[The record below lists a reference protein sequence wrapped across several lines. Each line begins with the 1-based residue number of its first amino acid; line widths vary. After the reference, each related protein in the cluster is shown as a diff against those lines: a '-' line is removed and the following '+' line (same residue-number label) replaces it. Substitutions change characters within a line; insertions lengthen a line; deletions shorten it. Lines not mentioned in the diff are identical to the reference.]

1 MSRSIDIPGAESMA
15 AMKTPSQLSLS
26 ASDGCQIPPLV
37 VLILMTCLSM
47 TVVLH
52 NSTPEHRDF
61 WHAVASTI
69 VLCAFIPLFARAR
82 FSFGYF
88 AGISF
93 YSMIIGFLWA
103 SYFMVEQ
110 YDHVLARW
118 SAVASLLLFLV
129 PALFQNKPPPRAL
142 TLSPRA
148 MNRLMLVLLVLSAV
162 ILAISATYGFALVGL
177 SESEQLRS
185 SFPRP
190 GVLNYF
196 IGWSIGAVL
205 PFAFAY
211 FAWHRRYVLAAAAV
225 LLMWCSYPVLLNKSV
240 VFGGFWLP
248 YLFVLFRLFEP
259 KRATVY
265 SLLILMLPGI
275 VAYHMMEYGWI
286 SPDGTLGHALRFV
299 LGTVNVRLF
308 GYPTLAMNN
317 YSDFFA
323 HHPLTH
329 FCQIGVIRAIYGC
342 PYPFQLGA
350 SMAEAYHMGSMNG
363 SLFAT
368 EGIASVGP
376 TWAPLSALVCGLIV
390 SLGNSASVR
399 LPAPVMA
406 TSAGF
411 AVQQALLNAPL
422 TVCLLSNGL
431 LVLWLL
437 WAVSPPM
444 EGGEGQA

>member
-1 MSRSIDIPGAESMA
+1 
-15 AMKTPSQLSLS
+15 MKTSSELSLS
-26 ASDGCQIPPLV
+26 AGDAWQIPLLVILV
-37 VLILMTCLSM
+37 VATCLSM

-52 NSTPEHRDF
+52 KSTPEDPEF
-61 WHAVASTI
+61 WHAVVVT
-69 VLCAFIPLFARAR
+69 VVPGAFVILFAKAR

-93 YSMIIGFLWA
+93 FSMIIGFFWE
-103 SYFMVEQ
+103 SYFTVEQ

-118 SAVASLLLFLV
+118 SAAASLLLFLL
-129 PALFQNKPPPRAL
+129 PTLFQTKPLPRAL
-142 TLSPRA
+142 MLSPQA
-148 MNRLMLVLLVLSAV
+148 MSRLMLALLLLSAGL
-162 ILAISATYGFALVGL
+162 IALGATYGFALVGL

-185 SFPRP
+185 AFPRP
-190 GVLNYF
+190 TALNYLL
-196 IGWSIGAVL
+196 GWSIGAVL

-211 FAWHRRYVLAAAAV
+211 FAWHRRYALAAAAV
-225 LLMWCSYPVLLNKSV
+225 LLIWCSYPVVLNKSV
-240 VFGGFWLP
+240 VFGGVWLL

-259 KRATVY
+259 KRAAVY
-265 SLLILMLPGI
+265 SLLILMLPCI
-275 VAYHMMEYGWI
+275 VAYYPVESGWI
-286 SPDGTLGHALRFV
+286 SRDGTLGQAFRF
-299 LGTVNVRLF
+299 LFGTVNSRLF
-308 GYPTLAMNN
+308 GYPSHAMNF

-329 FCQIGVIRAIYGC
+329 FCQIGIIRTIYGC

-368 EGIASVGP
+368 EGIASVGHI
-376 TWAPLSALVCGLIV
+376 WAPLSALVCGLIV
-390 SLGNSASVR
+390 SLGNSASAR

-422 TVCLLSNGL
+422 SVCLLSNGL

-437 WAVSPPM
+437 WAISPPLERE
-444 EGGEGQA
+444 EGGT

>member
-1 MSRSIDIPGAESMA
+1 MSRSIESA
-15 AMKTPSQLSLS
+15 VVMKAPSQSSVL
-26 ASDGCQIPPLV
+26 ASDAWQIPLLVILV
-37 VLILMTCLSM
+37 VVTCFSM

-52 NSTPEHRDF
+52 SSTPRHPEF
-61 WHAVASTI
+61 WHAVAVTI
-69 VLCAFIPLFARAR
+69 VLCACIPLFAKAR

-93 YSMIIGFLWA
+93 YSMIIGFFWA
-103 SYFMVEQ
+103 SYFTVQE
-110 YDHVLARW
+110 YNHVLARW
-118 SAVASLLLFLV
+118 SALASLLLFLL
-129 PALFQNKPPPRAL
+129 PALFQRRPLPRML
-142 TLSPRA
+142 MLSPQA
-148 MNRLMLVLLVLSAV
+148 MSRLMLVLLVLSAG
-162 ILAISATYGFALVGL
+162 ILALSASYGFALVGL
-177 SESEQLRS
+177 LQSEQLRGT
-185 SFPRP
+185 FARP
-190 GVLNYF
+190 AILNYL
-196 IGWSIGAVL
+196 IGWTIGAVL

-211 FAWHRRYVLAAAAV
+211 FAWHRRYALAGAALVLI
-225 LLMWCSYPVLLNKSV
+225 WCSYPIVLNKSV
-240 VFGGFWLP
+240 VFGGVWLL
-248 YLFVLFRLFEP
+248 YLFVLFALFEP

-275 VAYHMMEYGWI
+275 IAYHLIENDWI
-286 SPDGTLGHALRFV
+286 GPEGTLGHALRF
-299 LGTVNVRLF
+299 LYGNVNIRLF

-329 FCQIGVIRAIYGC
+329 FCQIGIIRAHYGC

-350 SMAEAYHMGSMNG
+350 AMAEAYDMGSMNG

-376 TWAPLSALVCGLIV
+376 IWAPLSALVCGLIV
-390 SLGNSASVR
+390 SLGNSASAR
-399 LPAPVMA
+399 LPAPVLA

-422 TVCLLSNGL
+422 SVCLLSNGL

-437 WAVSPPM
+437 WAISPPM
-444 EGGEGQA
+444 EGDEARA

>member
-1 MSRSIDIPGAESMA
+1 MSRSIENDT
-15 AMKTPSQLSLS
+15 AMKAPSQ
-26 ASDGCQIPPLV
+26 SDMSGGDAWQIPLLIILV
-37 VLILMTCLSM
+37 LMTCLSM
-47 TVVLH
+47 TVVLR
-52 NSTPEHRDF
+52 NSTPGHSNF
-61 WHAVASTI
+61 WHAVALTI
-69 VLCAFIPLFARAR
+69 VLCAFVPLFVKAR

-93 YSMIIGFLWA
+93 YSMIIGFFWA
-103 SYFMVEQ
+103 SYFTPEP
-110 YDHVLARW
+110 YDHVVARW
-118 SAVASLLLFLV
+118 SAVASLLLFLL
-129 PALFQNKPPPRAL
+129 PALFQTRPLPRWL
-142 TLSPRA
+142 MLSPQA
-148 MNRLMLVLLVLSAV
+148 MRRVMLVLLALSAGV
-162 ILAISATYGFALVGL
+162 LALGATYGFALVGL
-177 SESEQLRS
+177 SQSEQFRS
-185 SFPRP
+185 AFPRP
-190 GVLNYF
+190 AVLNYL

-211 FAWHRRYVLAAAAV
+211 FAWHRRYALAFVA
-225 LLMWCSYPVLLNKSV
+225 LLLIWCSYPVMLNKSV
-240 VFGGFWLP
+240 VFGGVWLL

-275 VAYHMMEYGWI
+275 VFYNLIEADWI
-286 SPDGTLGHALRFV
+286 APEGALGHALRFFY
-299 LGTVNVRLF
+299 GNVNIRLF
-308 GYPTLAMNN
+308 GYPTLAMNY

-329 FCQIGVIRAIYGC
+329 FCQIGIIRAVYGC

-376 TWAPLSALVCGLIV
+376 IWAPVSALVCGLIV
-390 SLGNSASVR
+390 SFGNSAAAR
-399 LPAPVMA
+399 LPAPVVV

-422 TVCLLSNGL
+422 SVCLLSNGL

-437 WAVSPPM
+437 WAISPPM
-444 EGGEGQA
+444 EREEGGT

>member
-1 MSRSIDIPGAESMA
+1 
-15 AMKTPSQLSLS
+15 MKTPSQSSVL
-26 ASDGCQIPPLV
+26 AGDAWQIPLLVTLV
-37 VLILMTCLSM
+37 VITCFSM

-52 NSTPEHRDF
+52 SSTPGHPEF
-61 WHAVASTI
+61 WHAVAVTI

-93 YSMIIGFLWA
+93 YSMIIGFFWA
-103 SYFMVEQ
+103 SYFTVQE
-110 YDHVLARW
+110 YDHMLARW
-118 SAVASLLLFLV
+118 SALASLLLLLL
-129 PALFQNKPPPRAL
+129 PALFQTRPLPRL
-142 TLSPRA
+142 LVLSPQA
-148 MNRLMLVLLVLSAV
+148 MSRLMLVLLVLSAG
-162 ILAISATYGFALVGL
+162 ILAVSASYGFALVGL
-177 SESEQLRS
+177 SQSEQLRGTFS
-185 SFPRP
+185 RP
-190 GVLNYF
+190 AILNYL
-196 IGWSIGAVL
+196 IGWTIGAVL

-211 FAWHRRYVLAAAAV
+211 FAWHRRYALAGVALVLI
-225 LLMWCSYPVLLNKSV
+225 WGSYPIVLNKSV
-240 VFGGFWLP
+240 VFGGVWLL
-248 YLFVLFRLFEP
+248 YLFVLFALFEP

-275 VAYHMMEYGWI
+275 IAYHLIENGWI
-286 SPDGTLGHALRFV
+286 GSEGTLGHALRF
-299 LGTVNVRLF
+299 LYGNVNIRLF

-329 FCQIGVIRAIYGC
+329 FCQIGIIRAHYGC

-350 SMAEAYHMGSMNG
+350 AMAEAYDMGSMNG

-376 TWAPLSALVCGLIV
+376 IWAPLSALVCGLIV
-390 SLGNSASVR
+390 SLGNSASAR

-422 TVCLLSNGL
+422 SVSLLSNGL

-437 WAVSPPM
+437 WAISPPM
-444 EGGEGQA
+444 EGDESRA